1 MRTWTIVMCFL
12 LTCVSGCASHDSMC
26 KDQKDVPLSHVPV
39 MAAEAAQQAVENIT
53 LIEAEVA
60 KETRTVYVLEGTAD
74 GKKYE
79 IEVTA
84 DGKVL
89 EVERQGYIWLR

>member
-12 LTCVSGCASHDSMC
+12 LTCVSGCASNESMC
-26 KDQKDVPLSHVPV
+26 KDQKEVPLSHVPV
-39 MAAEAAQQAVENIT
+39 IVADAARQAVGNIT
-53 LIEAEVA
+53 LTEAAVE
-60 KETRTVYVLEGTAD
+60 KEGRMIYVLEGTAD
-74 GKKYE
+74 GKEYE

-89 EVERQGYIWLR
+89 EVEQGRDIWLR